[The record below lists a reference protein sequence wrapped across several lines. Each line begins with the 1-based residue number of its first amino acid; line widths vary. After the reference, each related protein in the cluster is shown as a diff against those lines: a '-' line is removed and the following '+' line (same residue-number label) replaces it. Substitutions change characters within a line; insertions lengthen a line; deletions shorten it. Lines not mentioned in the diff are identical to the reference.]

1 MLKRIIAIIAAI
13 ILIIGSVFIIRG
25 CSQPPKYEEIK
36 ARFEKLIADAEE
48 VNVILFGEGLPT
60 YERVSD
66 PKTSFN
72 IYRTN
77 ELNSDGNERLVYYY
91 RTLDERDIYAY
102 RDSYLV
108 PYSYIIVSKTALS
121 ESELTALKADFPSI
135 DGVEAPEGK
144 KFYTEVYSNG
154 ESHSYLIPFEEK
166 HYDFYYSS
174 TDPTDYDYV
183 TADSKYRSIGEIK
196 ELAATVYSN
205 GYLQSLQ
212 AVLYDGVEV
221 EGIIMKPRFFEN
233 NTGAASQLM
242 QTNKKED
249 VMFTEHRKYLLD
261 TAEIIKWGSSKNNV
275 RISIDSYLPSAPDNI
290 VNITVELE
298 RVGGE
303 WYLKSSTF

>member
-1 MLKRIIAIIAAI
+1 MVKRIAAIIAAI
-13 ILIIGSVFIIRG
+13 VIIIGSVFIIRG

-36 ARFEKLIADAEE
+36 ARFEQLLNDAEE

-66 PKTSFN
+66 PKSSFK
-72 IYRTN
+72 IHHTN
-77 ELNSDGNERLVYYY
+77 ELNDEGNERLVYYY
-91 RTLDERDIYAY
+91 RTLDEREIYAF

-108 PYSYIIVSKTALS
+108 PYSYILVSKTALS
-121 ESELTALKADFPSI
+121 DSELTALKVDFPSI

-144 KFYTEVYSNG
+144 EFYTEIYSDG
-154 ESHSYLIPFEEK
+154 KSHSYLIPFEEK

-183 TADSKYRSIGEIK
+183 IAESKYRTVSEIK
-196 ELAATVYSN
+196 ELAATVYSSD
-205 GYLQSLQ
+205 YLMSMQ

-221 EGIIMKPRFFEN
+221 DGLIMKPRFYEN
-233 NTGAASQLM
+233 NSGTSSRLM
-242 QTNKKED
+242 QTNKAED
-249 VMFTEHRKYLLD
+249 VLFTEHRKYLLD
-261 TAEIIKWGSSKNNV
+261 TAEIIKWGSGKNKL

-290 VNITVELE
+290 VNVTIELE
-298 RVGGE
+298 RSGGE